1 MYHRPG
7 ADSTDKLHVLI
18 INPFIHS
25 VIYQFITVL
34 NPQNQRSIS
43 KSARSVTWKC
53 LQSLN
58 VHAMRIFLILYYT
71 TFRNQY
77 DEYTVEFMTQIYIR
91 ILFGNFPRTH

>member
-1 MYHRPG
+1 MYVSQARG
-7 ADSTDKLHVLI
+7 GFNRQITRVDYQSLH
-18 INPFIHS
+18 PFT
-25 VIYQFITVL
+25 VIYHFITVL

-71 TFRNQY
+71 AFRNQY
-77 DEYTVEFMTQIYIR
+77 DEYTV
-91 ILFGNFPRTH
+91 